1 MQYESF
7 GEGGVLS
14 SPPHLPTAEAPPLLS
29 RYPREELLRMYRL
42 MLLIREFEEKAAE
55 MYTRAKI
62 GGYLH
67 LNVGEEAA
75 VVGMVT
81 ALPPQDYL
89 ITAYRDHGY
98 ALARGTD
105 PGVVMAELFGKVTGC
120 ARGRGGSMHL
130 FDETRRFLGG
140 WAIVGGH
147 LPLAVGI
154 GLAIDYRGGNEVVLC
169 QFGEGAT
176 DIGAFHESLNIAKLW
191 RLPIVFACT
200 NNFYAMGM
208 PVTKASAVPE
218 IYKKACAYNMYAE
231 RVDGMDVLASRE
243 ATERAIERAR
253 TQREPSLIEYVC
265 YRYRGHSMSDPGKY
279 RTKEE
284 VQEMRERHDPIDRL
298 KALMLERGLAD
309 EDRFKQV
316 DKEIRDICNEAA
328 RFAQDSPEPDPAELW
343 TDVLVEH

>member
-265 YRYRGHSMSDPGKY
+265 YRYRGHSMADPGRAY
-279 RTKEE
+279 RTEEE
-284 VQEMRERHDPIDRL
+284 VQQWRARDPIVRFERQL
-298 KALMLERGLAD
+298 EEAGLLSSAEKAAIAREVTETVNRAVEFAEQSPFPDLSELTKYVYA
-309 EDRFKQV
+309 ED
-316 DKEIRDICNEAA
+316 
-328 RFAQDSPEPDPAELW
+328 
-343 TDVLVEH
+343 